1 MNRLILW
8 PATLLVALALMGPM
22 SAQAQ
27 QGALA
32 LVNSNPITGLDVA
45 QRIRI
50 AQLTERRRLDQR
62 TALQE
67 LIDDQVKL
75 IQARKLG
82 YRLTEEG
89 VEAEYTRIART
100 GGRTTAQFEEALRQ
114 AGVNPNSLRD
124 KLRADLAWQVVLRDQ
139 ARRGTQLSAAEIDAA
154 VAEAQAKQ
162 RAVIDYQLQSVIFVV
177 PRGSSPGERER
188 AANAARARF
197 TGCENGFEDLRTMKD
212 VAVRPPAYRSTEQMS
227 EQLVKVLANTPVGKL
242 TPAFRSDQGIEM
254 VAVCERKPRE
264 GNAMIR
270 QEVTGQ
276 LTERRVTENA
286 RAYLQELRKSVD
298 IRLLR

>member
-1 MNRLILW
+1 M
-8 PATLLVALALMGPM
+8 ALTAPM
-22 SAQAQ
+22 SANAQ

-32 LVNSNPITGLDVA
+32 LVNSNPITSFDVA

-62 TALQE
+62 SALQE

-82 YRLTEEG
+82 YRVTEDG
-89 VEAEYTRIART
+89 VEAEYSRFARS
-100 GGRTTAQFEEALRQ
+100 GGRTPAQFEQALRQ
-114 AGVNPNSLRD
+114 GGISSTSLRD
-124 KLRADLAWQVVLRDQ
+124 KIRAELAWQVLLRDQ
-139 ARRGTQLSAAEIDAA
+139 ARRGAQLSGAEIDKA

-162 RAVIDYQLQSVIFVV
+162 KAIIDYQLQSVIFVV
-177 PRGSSPGERER
+177 PRGTSPGERER

-197 TGCENGFEDLRTMKD
+197 SGCENGFDDLRTMKD

-227 EQLVKVLANTPVGKL
+227 EQLIKVLANTPVGKL

-254 VAVCERKPRE
+254 VAVCERKPRD
-264 GNAMIR
+264 GNVLIR
-270 QEVTGQ
+270 QEVAAQ
-276 LTERRVTENA
+276 LTERRVTDNA
-286 RAYLQELRKSVD
+286 RSYLQDLRKTVD
-298 IRLLR
+298 IRMLR